1 MIRGVIFDFD
11 GVIVDTEIVSYRI
24 YKKILSDFGHDFTK
38 YDYAYNFS
46 GKTEEK
52 NVNNLIDQY
61 KLPLSFDECF
71 DLVISTEKSMLA
83 KGVDLKAGV
92 NELLTY
98 LNDNNIKMVVA
109 SSSTRERAINILEKH
124 DIKHYFEGFVFAED
138 ISKSKPNPEIFTK
151 ANELLGFDKEECLVI
166 EDSENGILAGYSAG
180 IPVICVP
187 DMKMPKDEYLNKTK
201 HVVNSLE
208 DIIKIIDEIN
218 S

>member
-1 MIRGVIFDFD
+1 MIRGIIFDFD

-83 KGVDLKAGV
+83 KEVDLKAGV
-92 NELLTY
+92 DELLTY
-98 LNDNNIKMVVA
+98 LSDNNIKMIVA

-187 DMKMPKDEYLNKTK
+187 DMKIPKDEYLNKTK

-208 DIIKIIDEIN
+208 EIIKIIDEIN

>member
-1 MIRGVIFDFD
+1 MIRGIIFDFD

-52 NVNNLIDQY
+52 NVNNLINQY

-98 LNDNNIKMVVA
+98 LSDNNIKMVVA

-138 ISKSKPNPEIFTK
+138 ISKSKPNPEIFIK

-187 DMKMPKDEYLNKTK
+187 DMKIPKDEYLDRTK
-201 HVVNSLE
+201 YVVNSLE
-208 DIIKIIDEIN
+208 DIIKIIDKIN

>member
-1 MIRGVIFDFD
+1 MIRGIIFDFD

-98 LNDNNIKMVVA
+98 LSDNNIKMVVA

-138 ISKSKPNPEIFTK
+138 ISKSKPNPEIFIK

-187 DMKMPKDEYLNKTK
+187 DMKIPKDEYLDRTK
-201 HVVNSLE
+201 YVVNSLE
-208 DIIKIIDEIN
+208 DIIKIIDKIN

>member
-1 MIRGVIFDFD
+1 MIRGIIFDFD

-92 NELLTY
+92 DELLTY
-98 LNDNNIKMVVA
+98 LSDNNIKMVVA
-109 SSSTRERAINILEKH
+109 SSSTRERAINIIEKH

-187 DMKMPKDEYLNKTK
+187 DMKIPKDEYLNKTK

>member
-1 MIRGVIFDFD
+1 MIRGIIFDFD

-52 NVNNLIDQY
+52 NVINLIDQY

-71 DLVISTEKSMLA
+71 DLVISTEKSMLT

-98 LNDNNIKMVVA
+98 LSDNNIKIVVA
-109 SSSTRERAINILEKH
+109 SSSTRERALNILEKH
-124 DIKHYFEGFVFAED
+124 DIKHYFEGFVFSED

-187 DMKMPKDEYLNKTK
+187 DMKIPKDEYLNKTK

>member
-1 MIRGVIFDFD
+1 MIRGIIFDFD

-61 KLPLSFDECF
+61 NLPLSFDECF

-98 LNDNNIKMVVA
+98 LSDNNIKMVVA

-138 ISKSKPNPEIFTK
+138 ISKSKPNQEIFIK
-151 ANELLGFDKEECLVI
+151 ANELLGFDKEECLAI

-187 DMKMPKDEYLNKTK
+187 DMKIPKDEYLNKTK

>member
-1 MIRGVIFDFD
+1 MIRGIIFDFN

-98 LNDNNIKMVVA
+98 LSDNNIKMVVA

-138 ISKSKPNPEIFTK
+138 ISKSKPNPEIFIK

-187 DMKMPKDEYLNKTK
+187 DMKIPKDEYLDRTK
-201 HVVNSLE
+201 YVVNSLE
-208 DIIKIIDEIN
+208 DIIKIIDKIN

>member
-1 MIRGVIFDFD
+1 MIRGIIFDFD

-98 LNDNNIKMVVA
+98 LSDNNIKMIIA

-138 ISKSKPNPEIFTK
+138 ISKSKPNPEIFIK

-187 DMKMPKDEYLNKTK
+187 DMKIPKDEYLDRTK
-201 HVVNSLE
+201 YVVNSLE
-208 DIIKIIDEIN
+208 DIIKIIDKIN

>member
-1 MIRGVIFDFD
+1 MIKGIIFDFD
-11 GVIVDTEIVSYRI
+11 GLIVDTEIVSYRI

-38 YDYAYNFS
+38 YDYAYKYS

-52 NVNNLIDQY
+52 NIKNLIDEY
-61 KLPLSFDECF
+61 KLPLSFDQCF
-71 DLVISTEKSMLA
+71 DLVIRTEKSMLE

-98 LNDNNIKMVVA
+98 LSENKIKMLVA
-109 SSSTRERAINILEKH
+109 SSSTRERAIKILENH

-138 ISKSKPNPEIFTK
+138 ISKSKPNPEIFIK
-151 ANELLGFDKEECLVI
+151 AKNILGFDEDECLVI
-166 EDSENGILAGYSAG
+166 EDSENGILAGSRAG

-187 DMKMPKDEYLNKTK
+187 DMKIPKDEYLKRTK
-201 HVVNSLE
+201 YVANSLE